1 MTQFMA
7 MGAKG
12 LILKVGL
19 IFGLGAVL
27 LSVGAYADNDEEVFE
42 AAKHYTVK
50 IRTRVNLPFYG
61 DKKGTHTGAGF
72 VVDAARGWII
82 TNAHVAARSPSQVR
96 VTFLGGSYFPV
107 DKLYVDP
114 YIDFAILKIPKAN
127 RPASLKT
134 ATLDCKGMPAIGHPV
149 GAFGHPWELS
159 FTGTRGIISGHT
171 SKYTGMLEML
181 QTDAPINPGNSGGPL
196 ISLKTGKVVG
206 INTAT
211 RRSSQNTNFAVPMNQ
226 ACRILD
232 LLRAGKDPSPPDF
245 AVAFLKD
252 VDETNRLTVARVYD
266 RSGALKLREGD
277 VVRGVDGVAGEV
289 ENRGQLIHM
298 LRGRLANAGL
308 RITRDDSDMVVRGS
322 FKPARSPAK
331 IKGVYV
337 SGILFGPTPWRD
349 LAELVDGKLALMVH
363 YVERGSSGDAQQ
375 VEALDLLYSVDGK
388 HVKDIEALYERLKQA
403 HAARRDVVMKFIRIG
418 DLEDNI
424 FSYVER
430 LLTIGEVRLVGENN
444 SG

>member
-1 MTQFMA
+1 MTRLMTI
-7 MGAKG
+7 GVES
-12 LILKVGL
+12 LIFRIAL

-27 LSVGAYADNDEEVFE
+27 LSVGAYADSDEAVFE

-61 DKKGTHTGAGF
+61 DKKGTHIGAGF

-82 TNAHVAARSPSQVR
+82 TNAHVAARSPSQIR
-96 VTFLGGSYFPV
+96 VAFFGGSYLPV

-114 YIDFAILKIPKAN
+114 YIDFAILKIPEAS

-134 ATLDCKGMPAIGHPV
+134 AKLDCKGMPAIGHPV

-245 AVAFLKD
+245 SVAFLKD
-252 VDETNRLTVARVYD
+252 VDETNRLTVARVYE

-277 VVRGVDGVAGEV
+277 VVHGVDGVSGEV

-322 FKPARSPAK
+322 FKPAKSPAK

-349 LAELVDGKLALMVH
+349 LEELVDGKLALMVH

-375 VEALDLLYSVDGK
+375 VEAMDLLYSVDGEN
-388 HVKDIEALYERLKQA
+388 VKNVEALYERLQQA
-403 HAARRDVVMKFIRIG
+403 REARQNVVMKFIRIG
-418 DLEDNI
+418 DLEGNI

-430 LLTIGEVRLVGENN
+430 LLTIGEVQLISENN
-444 SG
+444 SS